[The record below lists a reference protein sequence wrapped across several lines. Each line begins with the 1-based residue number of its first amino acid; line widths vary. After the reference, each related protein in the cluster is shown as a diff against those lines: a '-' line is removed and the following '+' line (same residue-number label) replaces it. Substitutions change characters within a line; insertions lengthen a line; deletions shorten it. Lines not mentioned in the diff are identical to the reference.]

1 LLGFAWLTHAGEF
14 DMLYVAPAAQR
25 RGLALQMIRQLEET
39 AAQAGVVA
47 LHAWASHV
55 ARPVFEQAGYA
66 VLQPNTVTR
75 DGETLENW
83 LMAKGGWQEPAS
95 KERIMSPEL
104 VINLV
109 QNALYILIIVSA
121 PVLLVSLVVGLLV
134 SVLQAATQIN
144 EMTLTFIPKLLAM
157 FLVLVLAGPW
167 MLNTLVEY
175 TTRLFQSIP
184 SVIG

>member
-1 LLGFAWLTHAGEF
+1 
-14 DMLYVAPAAQR
+14 
-25 RGLALQMIRQLEET
+25 MI
-39 AAQAGVVA
+39 
-47 LHAWASHV
+47 AS
-55 ARPVFEQAGYA
+55 
-66 VLQPNTVTR
+66 
-75 DGETLENW
+75 
-83 LMAKGGWQEPAS
+83 
-95 KERIMSPEL
+95 
-104 VINLV
+104 
-109 QNALYILIIVSA
+109 LIRWSIANRV